1 MRARDES
8 GRPVDHKS
16 LDRRAFRQGQLL
28 GRTHYGN
35 GLRSLLAVRKL
46 IQKAGIKV
54 SSDSGNEGD
63 LVPQFLNALQTMAD
77 KAERPPLP
85 QRPDTRLLD
94 ELRVKAG
101 NEQLLALYEYRGQLS
116 SAIDEW
122 KATAEAIQQRL
133 PLWNTL
139 RRLTAH
145 ARDLSDAQP
154 LLERVDLI
162 EEQRQLLGEADPLMP
177 LVQDLTQLLRD
188 KLNGLNSLHMA
199 KLDEGD

>member
-1 MRARDES
+1 MRGPGSSVPERIADH
-8 GRPVDHKS
+8 GR
-16 LDRRAFRQGQLL
+16 Q
-28 GRTHYGN
+28 
-35 GLRSLLAVRKL
+35 
-46 IQKAGIKV
+46 AG
-54 SSDSGNEGD
+54 E
-63 LVPQFLNALQTMAD
+63 
-77 KAERPPLP
+77 PPLP

-188 KLNGLNSLHMA
+188 KLNGLNSLYMA
-199 KLDEGD
+199 KLDEGLKQLSRDGNWQKLDEVDRKRLLAQHQLDETARPVVRGLGRGSA

>member
-1 MRARDES
+1 MSVPKERAEVYPFREAALRLVGRYIDGAVYTLLVAGLVRRETS

-16 LDRRAFRQGQLL
+16 LDRRAFGKASFRAEHITVTAAQ
-28 GRTHYGN
+28 R
-35 GLRSLLAVRKL
+35 LAVRKL

-77 KAERPPLP
+77 KAGGEPPLP

-162 EEQRQLLGEADPLMP
+162 ETAS
-177 LVQDLTQLLRD
+177 T
-188 KLNGLNSLHMA
+188 SW
-199 KLDEGD
+199 